1 MQTDDAT
8 SDQLTATELD
18 QAGELDPAPE
28 FAVEALDQAEQPT
41 RATRPRRKRRNR
53 GGRPSRLTIE
63 IALKLGRA
71 RAGQSLEVAGSLPE
85 WGSRASIAGPARGR
99 GGDPRFRDTG
109 HGEQGKGDQ
118 VDVEGV
124 GLFVSFGGGAVL
136 RLGWL
141 FGAS

>member
-18 QAGELDPAPE
+18 QAGELDPVPE

-63 IALKLGRA
+63 IALKLGQA
-71 RAGQSLEVAGSLPE
+71 LGAGQSLEVAAQS
-85 WGSRASIAGPARGR
+85 AGVGKSSVYRWAARGR
-99 GGDPRFRDTG
+99 GGDPRFATLATVSK
-109 HGEQGKGDQ
+109 EKGTKWTWKGWDFLSRL
-118 VDVEGV
+118 GV
-124 GLFVSFGGGAVL
+124 GRF
-136 RLGWL
+136 
-141 FGAS
+141 

>member
-63 IALKLGRA
+63 IALKLGQAWGRGS
-71 RAGQSLEVAGSLPE
+71 RSRSRRSLPE
-85 WGSRASIAGPARGR
+85 WGSRASIAGLLEAAAGIRASR
-99 GGDPRFRDTG
+99 HWPR
-109 HGEQGKGDQ
+109 
-118 VDVEGV
+118 
-124 GLFVSFGGGAVL
+124 
-136 RLGWL
+136 
-141 FGAS
+141 